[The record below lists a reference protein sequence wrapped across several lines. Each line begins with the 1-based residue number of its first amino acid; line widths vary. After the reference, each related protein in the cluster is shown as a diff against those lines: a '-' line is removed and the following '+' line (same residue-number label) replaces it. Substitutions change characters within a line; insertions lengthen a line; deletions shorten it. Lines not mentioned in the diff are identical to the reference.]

1 MDTESLIVNIK
12 TGGAYEDIAEDV
24 KTRFNTSNFE
34 LERPLPKKKKK

>member
-12 TGGAYEDIAEDV
+12 TGDGYEDITEDV
-24 KTRFNTSNFE
+24 ITRFNTSNFE